1 MWGLL
6 KVEGPVRVTLPR
18 LVGRRLQTEAVR
30 PGNEWRGSP
39 NLSKLNGLGEK
50 VVGRERKEKGRH
62 VTGWC
67 TLQIKCKQC
76 QTEEK
81 EAEKGEEIHRS
92 VDNDVSARV
101 RDTQGQHGDFRHNYG
116 SSHAFHHSFR
126 SIISTVIH
134 SIVFHC

>member
-50 VVGRERKEKGRH
+50 VVGRERERKEKGRH

-101 RDTQGQHGDFRHNYG
+101 GDTCHIHVSLHED
-116 SSHAFHHSFR
+116 
-126 SIISTVIH
+126 STVTLDTTIIH
-134 SIVFHC
+134 IMRTLDS